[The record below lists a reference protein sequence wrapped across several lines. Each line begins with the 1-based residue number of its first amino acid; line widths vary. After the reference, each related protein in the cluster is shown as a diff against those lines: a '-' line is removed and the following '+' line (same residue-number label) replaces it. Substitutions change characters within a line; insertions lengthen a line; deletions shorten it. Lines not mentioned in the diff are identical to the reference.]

1 MHPTHIPLR
10 VATGAFILNSG
21 LGKIGADKETYEA
34 THGMAATAYPFLK
47 NVKPKD
53 FTEVLAYS
61 EIALG
66 TALLTP
72 MVPSAV
78 AGTGLAAFG
87 AGLVGVYLK
96 VPGLTRED
104 GIRPTSDGIG
114 IAKDV
119 WLVAAGITLASQGA
133 IGAAKSAAK
142 SAKKSAQEA
151 AKEARKSA
159 KDAAKDARKSARGM
173 AKDAVSNAKGAVPS
187 RG

>member
-21 LGKIGADKETYEA
+21 LGKIGADKETAEG

-61 EIALG
+61 EVALG
-66 TALLTP
+66 AALLAP

-78 AGTGLAAFG
+78 AGTALAAFG
-87 AGLVGVYLK
+87 TGLVGVYLR

-104 GIRPTSDGIG
+104 GIRPTQDGLG
-114 IAKDV
+114 IAKDT
-119 WLVAAGITLASQGA
+119 WLVAAGVTLATQGA

-142 SAKKSAQEA
+142 SAKKA
-151 AKEARKSA
+151 AKQS
-159 KDAAKDARKSARGM
+159 AKDARKSAKSLAVDAASS
-173 AKDAVSNAKGAVPS
+173 AKDALPS
-187 RG
+187 RS